1 MHIDRRSVIK
11 QLLIISAG
19 AAILPGCV
27 NDKKPAP
34 YAFGNLPV
42 TAKEEEMLAE
52 LSATIIPTNDTP
64 GAKEAG
70 AHLFALRM
78 LNDCYKKEDREK
90 FVSGFKQFQ
99 DSVKQQ
105 YNKTYTQ
112 CSAAER
118 TQIVTKAATRKDAG
132 DDAAYFFN
140 TFKRLTIQAYTSS
153 EYYLTNV
160 EVYKLVPGKF
170 ISSVKVSPLP

>member
-1 MHIDRRSVIK
+1 MHTDRRTVIK

-19 AAILPGCV
+19 AALLPACV

-52 LSATIIPTNDTP
+52 LSATILPTTDTP
-64 GAKEAG
+64 GAREVS

-78 LNDCYKKEDREK
+78 LNDCYQKEDREK

-99 DSVKQQ
+99 EGVKQQ

-112 CSAAER
+112 CKPPER
-118 TQIVTKAATRKDAG
+118 EEIISKAASRKDAG

-140 TFKRLTIQAYTSS
+140 TFKRLTIQAYTNS
-153 EYYLTNV
+153 EYYLTKV

-170 ISSVKVSPLP
+170 ISSVKV